1 MGVNALDITT
11 LLLAVILIV
20 ISTWKWHVVRDRSP
34 ILVVI
39 RNAFSTRASLWVGIL
54 AGVAYLAVF
63 MILGGRGGRV
73 HVLFGRVIWNTTVGE
88 VLVGILMAVLV
99 TLSMSLFV
107 FGAGV
112 LGAQRSG
119 RKGGIGI
126 AGSLLAMLAAFCP

>member
-1 MGVNALDITT
+1 MVTFTFDEIAFV
-11 LLLAVILIV
+11 LAVIFVGIA
-20 ISTWKWHVVRDRSP
+20 TRRWHIVRDRHS
-34 ILVVI
+34 ILSVI
-39 RNAFSTRASLWVGIL
+39 RNALNERKALWAGIL
-54 AGVAYLAVF
+54 AGAVYLAVF

-88 VLVGILMAVLV
+88 VLAGILVAVLV
-99 TLSMSLFV
+99 MLSMSLFV

-112 LGAQRSG
+112 LGARQSG

>member
-1 MGVNALDITT
+1 MGVNALDLTM
-11 LLLAVILIV
+11 LLLAGILIV
-20 ISTWKWHVVRDRSP
+20 ISAWKWHIVRDRSP
-34 ILVVI
+34 ILAVI
-39 RNAFSTRASLWVGIL
+39 RNAFSARASLWVGIL
-54 AGVAYLAVF
+54 AGIAYMAVF

-88 VLVGILMAVLV
+88 VLVGVLMSVLV

>member
-11 LLLAVILIV
+11 LLLAAILIFV
-20 ISTWKWHVVRDRSP
+20 SARKWRVVRDRRP
-34 ILVVI
+34 IIAVI
-39 RNAFSTRASLWVGIL
+39 RSALSSRASLWVGIL
-54 AGVAYLAVF
+54 AGLAYLSVF

-73 HVLFGRVIWNTTVGE
+73 HMLFGRVIWNTSAGE
-88 VLVGILMAVLV
+88 VLVGIMLAVLV
-99 TLSMSLFV
+99 MLSMSLFV

-112 LGAQRSG
+112 LGARQSG

>member
-20 ISTWKWHVVRDRSP
+20 ISAWKWHVVRDRSP

-54 AGVAYLAVF
+54 AGIFYLAVF
-63 MILGGRGGRV
+63 MILGGSGGRV

-99 TLSMSLFV
+99 MLSMSLFV

-112 LGAQRSG
+112 LGAQQSG
-119 RKGGIGI
+119 RKGSIGI

>member
-20 ISTWKWHVVRDRSP
+20 ISAWKWHVVRDRSP
-34 ILVVI
+34 IFVVI

-54 AGVAYLAVF
+54 AGIFYLAVF
-63 MILGGRGGRV
+63 MILGGSGGRV

-119 RKGGIGI
+119 RKGSIGI